1 MDYIEDVSGNEY
13 PYDQRIFDYDWDTY
27 EQITTDYFTV
37 SGNVQEIYK
46 QIHVDQS
53 TKTPVFEMG
62 SSAVGA
68 AFTLDNLINY
78 TKIYEELLAM
88 NLHLLVYAGEFD
100 AQDGPKTIEPWLREM
115 EFEGKDDFWS

>member
-1 MDYIEDVSGNEY
+1 
-13 PYDQRIFDYDWDTY
+13 
-27 EQITTDYFTV
+27 
-37 SGNVQEIYK
+37 
-46 QIHVDQS
+46 
-53 TKTPVFEMG
+53 MG
-62 SSAVGA
+62 SSAVDA

-115 EFEGKDDFWS
+115 EFEGKDDFWSQSRQIYFLDVVAPDGGLTVGGYFR